1 MRLIINLRTH
11 DTCFDDSLRECT
23 IARNLLNLLN
33 LFWKLVSLGFNSN
46 VVVKYHM
53 RFARTK

>member
-11 DTCFDDSLRECT
+11 DTCFDDSLHECT
-23 IARNLLNLLN
+23 IARNLLN